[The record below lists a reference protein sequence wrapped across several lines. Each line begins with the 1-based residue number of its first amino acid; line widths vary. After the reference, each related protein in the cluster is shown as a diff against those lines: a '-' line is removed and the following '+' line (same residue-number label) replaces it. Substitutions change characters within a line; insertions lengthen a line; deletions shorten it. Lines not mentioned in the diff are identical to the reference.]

1 MPPYACIGGP
11 IPPAIP
17 ARLFDLPARISAEF
31 ICSGR
36 RPEQLDVPAEGKAE
50 GVGEV
55 RSELRRIARPNC
67 APNCAAAAHREPSVR
82 RSLTIAASAAS
93 SVPNST
99 KASPFGRPLGPSTMW
114 TPAAP
119 IGSSKPPK
127 NWTTISGVALNGR
140 PRSLHTPRAPTG
152 APPPPC
158 MS

>member
-31 ICSGR
+31 ICSGVDRNSSMYLR
-36 RPEQLDVPAEGKAE
+36 RGAAEA
-50 GVGEV
+50 GVREV
-55 RSELRRIARPNC
+55 RSELRQNC
-67 APNCAAAAHREPSVR
+67 APSCAAESAAHREPSVW
-82 RSLTIAASAAS
+82 RSFTIAASAAS

-140 PRSLHTPRAPTG
+140 PRSLHTPCEPPTG